1 MYLNA
6 VTQKINFVQWELKQ
20 RHSALCETVLA
31 FLQARRLLFMMS
43 GMSAFS
49 WLKLAPKTD
58 TQLTVNI
65 QVVNIVV

>member
-6 VTQKINFVQWELKQ
+6 VTQQINFVQWELKQ
-20 RHSALCETVLA
+20 RHTASCETALA

-49 WLKLAPKTD
+49 WLKLAIGKQWTA
-58 TQLTVNI
+58 QKS
-65 QVVNIVV
+65 